1 MIVSSKISTTK
12 LFPDFCPKIF
22 CTFLG
27 ASWKLLGLPV
37 GFLIY
42 DITYYVPRKPKKL
55 PGSPQEAQKASRKPP
70 GSYKE
75 FQGRNPEMISLV
87 LWKKRSFHKDI
98 IKLTLTHSHSNW
110 NGDFSLVKVFFE
122 IFLAFSE
129 YMTFNPNWH
138 KG

>member
-55 PGSPQEAQKASRKPP
+55 PGSPQEATKNFRAETQK
-70 GSYKE
+70 
-75 FQGRNPEMISLV
+75 
-87 LWKKRSFHKDI
+87 
-98 IKLTLTHSHSNW
+98 
-110 NGDFSLVKVFFE
+110 
-122 IFLAFSE
+122 
-129 YMTFNPNWH
+129 
-138 KG
+138 